1 VTPLNQVIWPAL
13 RIRQAN
19 PGECDLFSKILLTV
33 SFLSAPVFLHAQARP
48 TAVRTASVQVGAG
61 FSNANTDYL
70 PNRVN
75 GLTIYAD
82 YDFFHHL
89 GIEGEFRYIKDGGTN
104 IYEKTYEIGPRY
116 SRTYGRFSPYVKGL
130 YGRGVFNFTYRGE
143 QTANLAYNLI
153 GVGGGVDYRLLRFL
167 NLRGE
172 YEYQHWFDFPPNGLT
187 PSVVTIGAAYRF

>member
-1 VTPLNQVIWPAL
+1 
-13 RIRQAN
+13 
-19 PGECDLFSKILLTV
+19 
-33 SFLSAPVFLHAQARP
+33 
-48 TAVRTASVQVGAG
+48 
-61 FSNANTDYL
+61 
-70 PNRVN
+70 
-75 GLTIYAD
+75 
-82 YDFFHHL
+82 
-89 GIEGEFRYIKDGGTN
+89 
-104 IYEKTYEIGPRY
+104 
-116 SRTYGRFSPYVKGL
+116 VKGL